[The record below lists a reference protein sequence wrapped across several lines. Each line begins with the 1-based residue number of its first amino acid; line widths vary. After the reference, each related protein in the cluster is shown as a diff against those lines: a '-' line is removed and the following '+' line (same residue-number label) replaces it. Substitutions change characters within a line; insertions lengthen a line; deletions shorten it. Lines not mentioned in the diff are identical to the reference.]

1 MVCRRGGGT
10 LVASRSLPAIPSRLR
25 TSLEF
30 ASDTPPFACP
40 PLPPALERRRLKSLS
55 RETARRPRG
64 RSAAMAPYLPS
75 LRTRRSE
82 PRSGRDH
89 HLCDPSGITRT
100 RMAAAAHAPAK
111 PRLLPA
117 TSAFADCLRDPQ
129 LQN

>member
-1 MVCRRGGGT
+1 RRGGGT
-10 LVASRSLPAIPSRLR
+10 LVASRQLARNPFPRANVARVRKRHAPVR
-25 TSLEF
+25 TS
-30 ASDTPPFACP
+30 AA
-40 PLPPALERRRLKSLS
+40 PAGTREKALKSLS
-55 RETARRPRG
+55 RETARRPCG

-89 HLCDPSGITRT
+89 HLCDPSAIRGT